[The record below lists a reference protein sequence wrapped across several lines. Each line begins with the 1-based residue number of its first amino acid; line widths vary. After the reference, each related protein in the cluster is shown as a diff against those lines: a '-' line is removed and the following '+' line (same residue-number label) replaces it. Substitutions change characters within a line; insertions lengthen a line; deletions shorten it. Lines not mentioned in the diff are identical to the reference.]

1 MLENKKSY
9 LFKKSK
15 SIAHAIDKFEKKS
28 LKENYKYKLP
38 EIYNWE
44 FITKIYRYF

>member
-9 LFKKSK
+9 LFKKKSK

-28 LKENYKYKLP
+28 LKKRKQKRLMD
-38 EIYNWE
+38 
-44 FITKIYRYF
+44 FISKKHSLLTK